1 MGYFKDLQVGEI
13 VFFLAVQLDPGTRV
27 QSSNSMATVLHSNRF
42 CTFLYANSV
51 AMEHQRQIIEK
62 WKPFIV
68 ET

>member
-13 VFFLAVQLDPGTRV
+13 VVFSRSAARPWDTSSIIKLDGYG
-27 QSSNSMATVLHSNRF
+27 F
-42 CTFLYANSV
+42 TFKPLLYANSV